1 MSLVR
6 RIRSRE
12 LPPPQPETAWVIS
25 HPSFNR
31 SLSTTRS
38 ALGFCEMMSSLGKW
52 RGKREELYHIIRRLA
67 RRHEERF
74 EGKFPAT
81 SAVMGKELP
90 RSIGGK

>member
-1 MSLVR
+1 
-6 RIRSRE
+6 
-12 LPPPQPETAWVIS
+12 
-25 HPSFNR
+25 
-31 SLSTTRS
+31 
-38 ALGFCEMMSSLGKW
+38 MMSSLGKW